1 MVDFK
6 QRYLT
11 SLVDKENVS
20 FVTTRA
26 LCQQLGV
33 EYDRYQPQ
41 STLTSLLHRLA
52 DPDCLTLLLLDETQ
66 PDARGE
72 QGVDWS
78 AFQPC
83 HTVDWMIALRP
94 AGGSETGY
102 RVTPPADQ
110 ELVLSHHLLTPHR
123 NCHQISQLAR
133 WMKDHYPGYYLS
145 PAEDVEAALLPRGRL
160 PLWIQ
165 RSGEESDVAMLQLVK
180 EDYIQAETVTV
191 LHAKNRPSEEARAWC
206 EGQGWGYVDQAMIYG
221 SEAQC
226 VVLLGAQVYPET
238 VSRGR
243 NLLVVVTTLGEG

>member
-1 MVDFK
+1 MLWAAGIYTAMMLREERAQITESCLVKLNQGQEDVVRKVAEHKPRNIFLWGSSGTGKALMLVEALLMKISQYRREGRRVKVIVSSFLAYSDEDSLMVDFK

-33 EYDRYQPQ
+33 EYDGFQPQ
-41 STLTSLLHRLA
+41 STLTSLLHRLE

-72 QGVDWS
+72 QGADWS

-102 RVTPPADQ
+102 RVTPPAGQ
-110 ELVLSHHLLTPHR
+110 QSR
-123 NCHQISQLAR
+123 SWSCHTQPKR
-133 WMKDHYPGYYLS
+133 
-145 PAEDVEAALLPRGRL
+145 
-160 PLWIQ
+160 
-165 RSGEESDVAMLQLVK
+165 
-180 EDYIQAETVTV
+180 
-191 LHAKNRPSEEARAWC
+191 
-206 EGQGWGYVDQAMIYG
+206 
-221 SEAQC
+221 
-226 VVLLGAQVYPET
+226 
-238 VSRGR
+238 
-243 NLLVVVTTLGEG
+243 